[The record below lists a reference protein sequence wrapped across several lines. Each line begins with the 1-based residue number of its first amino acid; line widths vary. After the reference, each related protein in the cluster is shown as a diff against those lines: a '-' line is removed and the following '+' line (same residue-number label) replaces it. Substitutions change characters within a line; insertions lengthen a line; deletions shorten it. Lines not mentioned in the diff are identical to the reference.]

1 MTAEEAAREWLD
13 EYLGD
18 HYGSNFDTLT
28 ALILTRERA
37 ARVEALRGAADR
49 LRRTGGPWFEGIP
62 DSDRDAAYAD
72 WLAARAEEEDRG

>member
-28 ALILTRERA
+28 ALILARERA
-37 ARVEALRGAADR
+37 ARVEALRGAERKA
-49 LRRTGGPWFEGIP
+49 GPWMKAKGFGGVARVSI
-62 DSDRDAAYAD
+62 SL